1 MLNSDKKLNRNV
13 VLSFLQEKGGVGK
26 TTLSINVAR
35 CLQLKGFKVLL
46 VDNDIQGSLRDW
58 NEENGGSLIPVI
70 GLDRATIDK
79 DIINIKDNYDFI
91 IIDGAPKLSN
101 LSVAAIKASH
111 IILIP
116 IHPSPLDVWASSNI
130 VDLIKVRISM
140 SYSPYAAF
148 ILSRVIK
155 RTKITKETKDALN
168 DFDFPIFESYTSQL
182 TAYPSS
188 LISGHT
194 VFEYKYND
202 AVKEIT
208 DITDEILRR
217 YINDV
222 DQA

>member
-1 MLNSDKKLNRNV
+1 
-13 VLSFLQEKGGVGK
+13 
-26 TTLSINVAR
+26 
-35 CLQLKGFKVLL
+35 
-46 VDNDIQGSLRDW
+46 
-58 NEENGGSLIPVI
+58 
-70 GLDRATIDK
+70 
-79 DIINIKDNYDFI
+79 
-91 IIDGAPKLSN
+91 
-101 LSVAAIKASH
+101 
-111 IILIP
+111 
-116 IHPSPLDVWASSNI
+116 
-130 VDLIKVRISM
+130 M

-208 DITDEILRR
+208 DNRRELRR